1 MDFLKR
7 KPKNLEAAE
16 VEQHDTLDATGSIAE
31 NSQTQKRQKMLMFGL
46 GGVIAIAGAMYVLD
60 TDDTID
66 AAMTDGTQTTVSTD
80 ALMNR
85 QRVDQEWVAM
95 YEGEINTLD
104 TRVKGTE
111 AQGAQL
117 AELKSEVEQLRGAN
131 AEMARDGQRVLEAY
145 ERENQQLRQQVQR
158 GNARP
163 TAPGPV
169 AAAQALGVP
178 PAQGSAAAAPT
189 PPRRSNDV
197 QMVSFAAEGGTASR
211 IDPSNSP
218 AVYTDSP
225 NYLPPNS
232 IAKATVVVGVDATTN
247 TRSQSDPLPVLLR
260 VTGPA
265 RSVYGEGKL
274 LATRV
279 QGCMVNGAAYGDLSS
294 EKVYVKLQ
302 RMTCA
307 QPGGRFAVSEVKG
320 FIAFGGKVGVRG
332 RVVTPTSNFS
342 DRLRLGMV
350 RAVAM
355 IELLLEGWCEPPQ
368 REALHLSTLVH
379 QILSVIA
386 ERGGIGAQQLY
397 RILCQIGP
405 FRQVNTQLFLDV
417 LRTLGQPE
425 VALIEQASD
434 GILLLGAN
442 GEKLVEHY
450 SFYAVFQT
458 PEEYRLIFGG
468 RELGTLPIDNMI
480 APGMLLIFSGRRWLV
495 QEVHDRDR
503 VIMVAPAKAGAP
515 PIFGGDPGNI
525 HGRVIERMFTVLK
538 GKKRPIYLDATAL
551 ELLDEARSNYAQ
563 LQFDPGRIAQLG
575 DNSAIIATKT
585 GSVRTTTLALALRA
599 SDFTVQTH
607 DGFLEVFGK
616 DEGPDMIE
624 ALSALANGKDVDL
637 FAHSPNLLF
646 EKFHPHLPKE
656 LLERDVLSSRLHRST
671 LPSLASEIL
680 GQA

>member
-7 KPKNLEAAE
+7 KPKNLDAAE
-16 VEQHDTLDATGSIAE
+16 VDQHDTLDATGSIAE
-31 NSQTQKRQKMLMFGL
+31 NSKTQKRQKMLMFGL

-66 AAMTDGTQTTVSTD
+66 AAMADGTETTVSTD

-265 RSVYGEGKL
+265 RSVYGQGKL

-332 RVVTPTSNFS
+332 RVVSREGGLTTQAFIAGLFGGVGNAFQGANQIPRIANEPVLPSAEDVGIQAIGGGAANAGNTLSEYLIERAEQYQPVVEMPT
-342 DRLRLGMV
+342 G
-350 RAVAM
+350 
-355 IELLLEGWCEPPQ
+355 
-368 REALHLSTLVH
+368 
-379 QILSVIA
+379 A
-386 ERGGIGAQQLY
+386 E
-397 RILCQIGP
+397 
-405 FRQVNTQLFLDV
+405 VEVVFLD
-417 LRTLGQPE
+417 
-425 VALIEQASD
+425 
-434 GILLLGAN
+434 
-442 GEKLVEHY
+442 
-450 SFYAVFQT
+450 
-458 PEEYRLIFGG
+458 
-468 RELGTLPIDNMI
+468 GTFIRN
-480 APGMLLIFSGRRWLV
+480 
-495 QEVHDRDR
+495 
-503 VIMVAPAKAGAP
+503 
-515 PIFGGDPGNI
+515 
-525 HGRVIERMFTVLK
+525 
-538 GKKRPIYLDATAL
+538 
-551 ELLDEARSNYAQ
+551 
-563 LQFDPGRIAQLG
+563 
-575 DNSAIIATKT
+575 
-585 GSVRTTTLALALRA
+585 
-599 SDFTVQTH
+599 
-607 DGFLEVFGK
+607 
-616 DEGPDMIE
+616 
-624 ALSALANGKDVDL
+624 
-637 FAHSPNLLF
+637 
-646 EKFHPHLPKE
+646 
-656 LLERDVLSSRLHRST
+656 
-671 LPSLASEIL
+671 
-680 GQA
+680 